1 MRRMRVNSRRT
12 AKRKTFFRLFI
23 IIMVCAV
30 IVAVDHMVRPI
41 IRMVAS
47 SQVQLYISGIVQRA
61 VQATLEREDIRYS
74 SVVSLSQNN
83 SGDTTALTTDT
94 VRLNRLQTD
103 ILNEIISDINS
114 YQEMSVSIPLGTL
127 LGGQWLSGLG
137 PKVTFHL
144 IPAGTVETRVQNS
157 FTASGINQTHHQIR
171 LEATIHVY
179 AVIPGYSIS
188 SEVNTTVVLAE
199 TVIVGLVPDAY
210 TEVYG
215 GTDELVGMLQDY
227 GAAEG

>member
-1 MRRMRVNSRRT
+1 MRVNSRRT
-12 AKRKTFFRLFI
+12 ARKKVVLRLLI
-23 IIMVCAV
+23 VIMVCAA
-30 IVAVDHMVRPI
+30 ILAVDHSVRPT
-41 IRMVAS
+41 IRTVAS
-47 SQVQLYISGIVQRA
+47 SQAQLYISGIVQRA
-61 VQATLEREDIRYS
+61 VQKTLEQGDICYS
-74 SVVSLSQNN
+74 SVVSLTQNN
-83 SGDTTALTTDT
+83 NGDTTALTTDT

-103 ILNEIISDINS
+103 ILNEIIREINS

-137 PKVTFHL
+137 PKITFRL
-144 IPAGTVETRVQNS
+144 IPAGTVETRILNS
-157 FTASGINQTHHQIR
+157 FSASGINQTHHQIR
-171 LEATIHVY
+171 LEATIHVF